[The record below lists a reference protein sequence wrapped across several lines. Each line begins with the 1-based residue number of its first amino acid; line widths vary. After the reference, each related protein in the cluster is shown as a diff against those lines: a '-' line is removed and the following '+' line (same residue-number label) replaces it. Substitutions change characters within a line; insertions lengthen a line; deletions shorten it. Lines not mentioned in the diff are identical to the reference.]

1 MSYLTTV
8 GAFAPFH
15 VCEELAQDA
24 DEGGD
29 PNVAPLEG
37 TLHAQPG
44 DKPTR
49 VQFRCHGVTFDS
61 RGRVQ
66 PFHSMTSRSIH
77 KS

>member
-1 MSYLTTV
+1 MTASRGCSVLGGLVFGGAVSYLTTV
-8 GAFAPFH
+8 GAFVPFH

-24 DEGGD
+24 DEGGH

-49 VQFRCHGVTFDS
+49 VQF
-61 RGRVQ
+61 
-66 PFHSMTSRSIH
+66 
-77 KS
+77 